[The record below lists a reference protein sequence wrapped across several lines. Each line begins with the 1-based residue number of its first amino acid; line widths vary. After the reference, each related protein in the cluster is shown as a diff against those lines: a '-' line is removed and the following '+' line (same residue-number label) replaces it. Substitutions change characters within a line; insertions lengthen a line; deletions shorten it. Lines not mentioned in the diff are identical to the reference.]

1 MIKVV
6 DAFDKMNQKRA
17 AAKKR
22 LPPLYVAGPHPVS
35 LQNVVVDNQ
44 SFRFV

>member
-17 AAKKR
+17 EAKKP
-22 LPPLYVAGPHPVS
+22 LPPLYVAGSQPAS
-35 LQNVVVDNQ
+35 SKTL
-44 SFRFV
+44 S